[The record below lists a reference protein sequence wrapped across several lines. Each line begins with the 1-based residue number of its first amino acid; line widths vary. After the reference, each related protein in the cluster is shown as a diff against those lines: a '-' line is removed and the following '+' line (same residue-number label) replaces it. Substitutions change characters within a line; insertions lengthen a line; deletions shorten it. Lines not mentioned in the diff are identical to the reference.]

1 MAHPAVLPGLRP
13 TPNRFQRWVQRLAR
27 IAAVTWVVAPVV
39 HAIDRRWLAWSG
51 DRGCLTTSL
60 TGLPVL
66 RITTT
71 GARSG
76 RPRTH
81 PLTALP
87 EGDRLALIGSN
98 FGRRN
103 SPAWVYNLQANP
115 FATVRHAERATPYE
129 ARPATAEEYDRFWR
143 RAVALYPGY
152 AAYARRAAPR
162 RVPIFMLT
170 PIGDG

>member
-1 MAHPAVLPGLRP
+1 MLPGLRP
-13 TPNRFQRWVQRLAR
+13 SPSRSQRWIQRLAR
-27 IAAVTWVVAPVV
+27 IAWVTRLVAPIV
-39 HAIDRRWLAWSG
+39 HALDRRCLAWSG

-98 FGRRN
+98 FGRQS
-103 SPAWVYNLQANP
+103 SPGWVYNLQANP
-115 FATVRHAERATPYE
+115 FATVHHAERATTYE
-129 ARPATAEEYDRFWR
+129 ARPATAEEYERFWS

-152 AAYARRAAPR
+152 ESYARRAAPR
-162 RVPIFMLT
+162 RVTILVLT
-170 PIGDG
+170 RVGDG